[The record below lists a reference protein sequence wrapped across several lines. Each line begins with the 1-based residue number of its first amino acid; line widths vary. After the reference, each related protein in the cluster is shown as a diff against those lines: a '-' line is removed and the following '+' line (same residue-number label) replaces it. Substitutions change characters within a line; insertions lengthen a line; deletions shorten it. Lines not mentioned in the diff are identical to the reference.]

1 MPRINL
7 KTMKVPNQFLMLDEG
22 TPHVKEILPRKK
34 AASST
39 RIGHGRKHAEESV
52 RLRAARG
59 QLTPRKCG
67 V

>member
-39 RIGHGRKHAEESV
+39 RIGHG
-52 RLRAARG
+52 
-59 QLTPRKCG
+59 
-67 V
+67 